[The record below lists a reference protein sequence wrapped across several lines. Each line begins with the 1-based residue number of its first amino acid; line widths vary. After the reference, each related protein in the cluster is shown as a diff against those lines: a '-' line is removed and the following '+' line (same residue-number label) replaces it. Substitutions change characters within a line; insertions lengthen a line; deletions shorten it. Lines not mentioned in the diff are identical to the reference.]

1 MSASAL
7 PSRIGRRS
15 LRGHQ
20 TVTLGLLFVAGLVNF
35 FDRVSLSVANT
46 TIRAELHLSATQMG
60 WLLSAFALAYGLTQL
75 SLVGLLDRL
84 GTRTVMGAG
93 LAIWSAAQMLTATA
107 SGFFVFL
114 IFRLFLG
121 AGESPFYPAG
131 VRSVREWFPEK
142 TRGRA
147 TAVMS
152 SSQTFA
158 LAAAPPLLTYLMLR
172 IGWRGMFAAL
182 GAAGLVASVAWMVW
196 HRARRDTQHAEEAS
210 VAVHATPWRSLLRQR
225 TIWGMMLGFGGVNY
239 TTWLYTAW
247 LPGYLQTERHLSLA
261 QSGWAAAGP
270 FLAGAAGMLC
280 SGVSAD
286 LFVRRGIRAATI
298 HRVQIVAGMLL
309 SAAATWFVA
318 HASST
323 PQAVTGIGVAL
334 FCIHFGGT
342 SAWGYA
348 QAVSP
353 ASLIAATVAL
363 QNFAGFLIA
372 FPAPVITGF
381 FVDRLHS
388 FQVGLL
394 VCSGMT
400 VLGAIS
406 YATLAAPSA
415 PRADLSKR

>member
-1 MSASAL
+1 MSAFAPL
-7 PSRIGRRS
+7 SRIQRRS
-15 LRGHQ
+15 LSGHQ
-20 TVTLGLLFVAGLVNF
+20 TVTLGLLFVAGLINF

-84 GTRTVMGAG
+84 GTRTVLGAG
-93 LAIWSAAQMLTATA
+93 LAIWSAAQMLTALA
-107 SGFFVFL
+107 PSFLVFL

-131 VRSVREWFPEK
+131 VRSVAEWFPDK

-147 TAVMS
+147 TALMS

-158 LAAAPPLLTYLMLR
+158 LAAAPPLLTYVMLR
-172 IGWRGMFAAL
+172 MGWRGMFAVL
-182 GAAGLVASVAWMVW
+182 GAFGLVASVAWVLW
-196 HRARRDTQHAEEAS
+196 HRARRDTPYAEEAS
-210 VAVHATPWRSLLRQR
+210 IAVHATPWSYLLRQR

-286 LFVRRGIRAATI
+286 LLVRRGVRAATV
-298 HRVQIVAGMLL
+298 HRAQIVAGMLL

-318 HASST
+318 HAATT
-323 PQAVTGIGVAL
+323 PQAITGISVAL

-342 SAWGYA
+342 SGWGYV
-348 QAVSP
+348 QAISP
-353 ASLIAATVAL
+353 PSLVAATVAL
-363 QNFAGFLIA
+363 QNFAAFLIA

-388 FQVGLL
+388 FQIGLL
-394 VCSGMT
+394 VCSAMT

-406 YATLAAPSA
+406 YATLAAPSTQ
-415 PRADLSKR
+415 R